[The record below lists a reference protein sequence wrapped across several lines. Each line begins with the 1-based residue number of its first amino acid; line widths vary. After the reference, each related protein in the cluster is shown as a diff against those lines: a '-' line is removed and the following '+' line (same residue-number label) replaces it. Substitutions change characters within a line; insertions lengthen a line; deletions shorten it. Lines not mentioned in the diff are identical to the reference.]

1 MKSMSPGEGMNRRL
15 QSSSTGAGDG
25 GGARSLQEL
34 QREIERL
41 GHALEKSG
49 ADSSAHDQTSAIDA
63 LAEINDL
70 KAQLVGAGAVSSAG
84 KGAAGRGRP
93 TSPNPIER
101 FKKAERADRAA
112 RAARAGG
119 PVRGAGSPPREQL
132 SPKRGVW
139 FGGNEQ
145 AEYYKNFHNATPHEE
160 AGAAGAAG
168 PGGAKAW
175 VGHSQVTCDNLRSCH
190 LSVTRVCDL

>member
-1 MKSMSPGEGMNRRL
+1 MSRHL
-15 QSSSTGAGDG
+15 LSSSTGAGDG
-25 GGARSLQEL
+25 GSARSIQEL

-41 GHALEKSG
+41 GHALEESG
-49 ADSSAHDQTSAIDA
+49 ADSLSKDQTSAIKD

-70 KAQLVGAGAVSSAG
+70 KAQLFGTGAVSSAG

-93 TSPNPIER
+93 TSPNPMER
-101 FKKAERADRAA
+101 FKKAERAE

-119 PVRGAGSPPREQL
+119 PPRGAGSPPREPL

-145 AEYYKNFHNATPHEE
+145 AEYYKNHHNAMPHEE
-160 AGAAGAAG
+160 AGAAG

-175 VGHSQVTCDNLRSCH
+175 MEHPQVTCTVLIC
-190 LSVTRVCDL
+190 L

>member
-1 MKSMSPGEGMNRRL
+1 MSRHL

-25 GGARSLQEL
+25 GSARSIQEL

-41 GHALEKSG
+41 GHALEESV
-49 ADSSAHDQTSAIDA
+49 ADSLSKDQTSAIKDLVH

-70 KAQLVGAGAVSSAG
+70 KAQLFGTGAVSSAG

-93 TSPNPIER
+93 TSPNPMER
-101 FKKAERADRAA
+101 FKKAERAE

-119 PVRGAGSPPREQL
+119 PPRGAGSPPREPL

-145 AEYYKNFHNATPHEE
+145 AEYYKNHHNAMPHEE
-160 AGAAGAAG
+160 AGAAG
-168 PGGAKAW
+168 PRVAKAW
-175 VGHSQVTCDNLRSCH
+175 MEHTQVTCTVLIC
-190 LSVTRVCDL
+190 L